1 MPPATASAR
10 APEPELLQAYVAW
23 LRTTGRKDPRYVSSA
38 QRFFARWPDPQAWA
52 HEPLHVR
59 LTTTARKQLALLN
72 FLLYRGQLRPGY
84 DYLLERRLWLVR
96 RETLTGAYG
105 PELRRFEAAANALGY
120 GRRTC
125 VASASGVAAR
135 LLIQTGRPLEAL
147 REHDFV
153 EFEVAIAER
162 ERRHG
167 RSFKD
172 YRNALYTVRTV
183 IYHLGSNAEP
193 PPKAPPHS
201 QWSWERHLEGVAE
214 PLRKSFVRYLESCIG
229 TRNRLTVSHMATRLA
244 HFGRLLA
251 SLDPDLSSL
260 GELDRQRHIEPFL
273 QDVAV
278 ARHRRTGAPIAAS
291 ERRSR
296 ILTIGRMLSA
306 IAEWGWPEA
315 PVRRLI
321 FARDVPRL
329 PRALPRYIPLDAD
342 RRLVHELESWPN
354 RLRADALLLM
364 RATGLRIGELVDLE
378 LDCVHEVPGHG
389 AWLKVP
395 LGKLDTE
402 RMVPLDDETLAIVDR
417 VAAYRS
423 PGRPLRHP
431 RTGRLVEFLLTHQG
445 RRISRCK
452 LREELA
458 SVAKAAGL
466 GVITPHQ
473 LRHTYATALVNAGVS
488 LQVLMQLLG
497 HSTAEMSLRY
507 GRLFDATVRA
517 DYERA
522 LVLAKERLGPV
533 IPATPAV
540 ETIGS
545 WQELPVIKA
554 RLAGGYCLRTPAQGA
569 CPYANICEH
578 CPNFRSE
585 RTFWPILATQ
595 RADTEALVADAE
607 ARGWGDEAAR
617 HRRLIE
623 RLDRLMAQDQAS

>member
-10 APEPELLQAYVAW
+10 APEPDLLQAYVAW
-23 LRTTGRKDPRYVSSA
+23 LWTSDRKVQNYVASA
-38 QRFFARWPDPQAWA
+38 QRFFARWPDPHAWA
-52 HEPLHVR
+52 GESLDVR
-59 LTTTARKQLALLN
+59 LRTTTGKQLTLLN
-72 FLLYRGQLRPGY
+72 FLLYQGHLRPGY
-84 DYLLERRLWLVR
+84 DYLLERRLWVVR
-96 RETLTGAYG
+96 RETSTGPYG
-105 PELRRFEAAANALGY
+105 PELRRFEAAAHALGY

-125 VASASGVAAR
+125 AGSASGVAVR

-147 REHDFV
+147 DEHDFV
-153 EFEVAIAER
+153 EFEAAIAER

-167 RSFKD
+167 RSFRD
-172 YRNALYTVRTV
+172 YRNALFTVRTV
-183 IYHLGSNAEP
+183 IYHLGSGAEP
-193 PPKAPPHS
+193 APRVS
-201 QWSWERHLEGVAE
+201 TQWRWSWDRHLEGVPE
-214 PLRKSFVRYLESCIG
+214 SLRNCFVRYLECCMG
-229 TRNRLTVSHMATRLA
+229 THTRLTVSHMATRLA

-251 SLDPDLSSL
+251 RLDPDLTSL
-260 GELDRQRHIEPFL
+260 ADLDRQRHIEPFL
-273 QDVAV
+273 QDVAA
-278 ARHRRTGAPIAAS
+278 ARHRFTGAPLAAS

-296 ILTIGRMLSA
+296 IQLIGHMLST

-315 PVRRLI
+315 PARRLI

-329 PRALPRYIPLDAD
+329 PRALPRYIPPDAD
-342 RRLVHELESWPN
+342 RRLAGELERWPN

-378 LDCVHEVPGHG
+378 LDCVHEIPGQG

-417 VAAYRS
+417 IVANRS

-431 RTGRLVEFLLTHQG
+431 RSGRLVEFLLTLQG
-445 RRISRCK
+445 RRISRCT
-452 LREELA
+452 LRHELA
-458 SVAKAAGL
+458 YVANAAGL
-466 GVITPHQ
+466 GIITPHQ

-497 HSTAEMSLRY
+497 HQTAEMSLRY

-522 LVLAKERLGPV
+522 LVLAKQRLGPLL
-533 IPATPAV
+533 PPTHAV
-540 ETIGS
+540 ETIGN

-595 RADTEALVADAE
+595 RADTEALAADAE

-623 RLDRLMAQDQAS
+623 RLDRLMAHDQAS

>member
-1 MPPATASAR
+1 MPHATASAR
-10 APEPELLQAYVAW
+10 VPEPDLLQAYLAW
-23 LRTTGRKDPRYVSSA
+23 LKASGRAVRCYVAPA
-38 QRFFARWPDPQAWA
+38 QRFFAQWPDPQAWA
-52 HEPLHVR
+52 SEPLDVR
-59 LTTTARKQLALLN
+59 LGTTAGNRLALLN
-72 FLLYRGQLRPGY
+72 FLLYQGHVRPGY
-84 DYLLERRLWLVR
+84 DYLLERKLSVVR
-96 RETLTGAYG
+96 RETSTGPFG
-105 PELRRFEAAANALGY
+105 PELRRFEAAANAVGY
-120 GRRTC
+120 GHRTRIG
-125 VASASGVAAR
+125 SASEVVAR
-135 LLIQTGRPLEAL
+135 LLIQTGRPLDAL
-147 REHDFV
+147 SEHDFV
-153 EFEVAIAER
+153 EFEAAITAR
-162 ERRHG
+162 EQQHG
-167 RSFKD
+167 RVFKH
-172 YRNALYTVRTV
+172 YRQALYEARTV
-183 IYHLGSNAEP
+183 IYHVGGKAEP
-193 PPKAPPHS
+193 LPKAS
-201 QWSWERHLEGVAE
+201 TNWRWSWERHLEGVPE
-214 PLRKSFVRYLESCIG
+214 SLRDPFVRYLECCVG
-229 TRNRLTVSHMATRLA
+229 THARTTVSHMASRLA

-251 SLDPDLSSL
+251 RLDPDLVSL
-260 GELDRQRHIEPFL
+260 ADLDRQRHIEPFL
-273 QDVAV
+273 RDVAG
-278 ARHRRTGAPIAAS
+278 ARNHRTGAPLSAS
-291 ERRSR
+291 ERRNR
-296 ILTIGRMLSA
+296 IFLISRMLSG

-329 PRALPRYIPLDAD
+329 PRALPRYIPPDAD
-342 RRLVHELESWPN
+342 RRLTRELEGSPH

-378 LDCVHEVPGHG
+378 LDCVHEVPGQG

-402 RMVPLDDETLAIVDR
+402 RMVPLDDETVAIVDR
-417 VAAYRS
+417 IVANRS

-431 RTGRLVEFLLTHQG
+431 RSGRLVEFLLTHQG
-445 RRISRCK
+445 RRISVYT
-452 LREELA
+452 LRDELA
-458 SVAKAAGL
+458 YAAKAAGL

-497 HSTAEMSLRY
+497 HATAEMSLRY

-533 IPATPAV
+533 LPPTPMV
-540 ETIGS
+540 ETIGN

-595 RADTEALVADAE
+595 RADTEALAADAE

-617 HRRLIE
+617 HRHLIE